1 MRFAHFFV
9 DRPIFASVVS
19 ILMVLIGSIAYLA
32 LPVAQYPEIAPP
44 TIVVRATYPGADSET
59 VAATVAA
66 PLEEQINGVEDM
78 LYMSSY
84 SSNDGSMQL
93 TITFKLGT
101 DLNKAQVL
109 VQNRVAIAQ
118 PRLPATVQSLG
129 VTTAK
134 SSPDIMMVAVMY
146 SPDGSYDPLYVS
158 NYARNNVRDV
168 LLRLDGVGDVT
179 IFGERLYALRVW
191 LDPDKLSAYSLT
203 SGDVLDAV
211 RGQNVQVSGGA
222 LGSQPS
228 PADTAFQFV
237 VKTQGRFEDANQ
249 FREII
254 VRSTSDGRVIRL
266 KDVARIEIA
275 AQDYTNASS
284 LNGKPS
290 VALGIFQR
298 PGTNAL
304 ASANQIKAKMEELAK
319 SFPKG
324 ITYSIPFNPTEYIQ
338 ASVDEVYKTL
348 GEAVFLVVIVVLV
361 FLQSWRTAIIPILA
375 IPVSLI
381 GTFAALAALGFSL
394 NNLTLFGLV
403 LAIGIVVDDAIVVV
417 ENVERNIALGMKP
430 RDAAHETMD
439 EVGTAVVAIAL
450 VLSAVFIPTAF
461 IPGITGQFYR
471 QFAVTIAV
479 STIISAINSLTLSPA
494 MAAILLKP
502 HEEHNKPT
510 RNPLTRLGR
519 WAASKFNNGFDKSA
533 NGYARVV
540 AFVVHH
546 RFLMLLVYGGLLFG
560 TGYIA
565 KILPT
570 GFIPAQDQGYAIV
583 VVQLPD
589 GASLGRTQEVILR
602 AGERVRNVEGVLAT
616 VEVAGL
622 NAATFT
628 PASNGAVLFVPFKS
642 FDERLPH
649 GRTAQ
654 AIVADIMKTLAPIQ
668 EAFTV
673 AVPPPP
679 VRGLGNQGGF
689 KIQIQNREGADPR
702 GILGLTYQMMG
713 MAAKDPR
720 LTGVFTTFTATTPQI
735 YLEVDRT
742 KAQMLNVPINAIFE
756 ALQNNLGT
764 AYINDFNAFGR
775 VYQVRAQADARFRQT
790 KEDILQLKVRSARG
804 ALVPLGTMVS
814 IKDVSGPGIVQR
826 YNMYTSVPLQGNS
839 APGVSSSEG
848 LKAMEEIARQVLPP
862 GTGYEWT
869 EIAYQERLAGNSAV
883 YIFALAVVFV
893 FLLLSAQ
900 YESWALPLA
909 IVLIVPMSVGSAL
922 VGVMFRGMDN
932 NVLTQIGLVV
942 LVGLAAKNA
951 ILIVEFANQFEV
963 QDRRGPV
970 AAVVEACRLRL
981 RPILMTA
988 FAFIL
993 GVVPLAIAVGPG
1005 AEMRQALGTAVSF
1018 GMFGVTFFG
1027 LFLTPVFYVA
1037 IRAVVMRMRRKHWHA
1052 KHGDDGHGPDG
1063 HAGGGDARH
1072 RPEGG
1077 NTSPGGEPVPNPA
1090 G

>member
-19 ILMVLIGSIAYLA
+19 ILTVIIGLIAFEA
-32 LPVAQYPEIAPP
+32 LPVSQYPEIAPP
-44 TIVVRATYPGADSET
+44 TIVVRASYPGADAET
-59 VAATVAA
+59 VASTVAA

-118 PRLPATVQSLG
+118 PRLPSTVQSLG

-134 SSPDIMMVAVMY
+134 SSPDIMMVVVMY

-179 IFGERLYALRVW
+179 IFGERLYSLRVW
-191 LDPDKLSAYSLT
+191 LDPDKLSAYSLA
-203 SGDVLDAV
+203 SGDVIDAV
-211 RGQNVQVSGGA
+211 RGQNVQVSGGS
-222 LGSQPS
+222 LGGQPS
-228 PADTAFQFV
+228 PKDSAFQFT
-237 VKTQGRFEDANQ
+237 VKTQGRFADANQ
-249 FREII
+249 FRDII

-266 KDVARIEIA
+266 KDVARVELA

-284 LNGKPS
+284 LNGAPS
-290 VALGIFQR
+290 VGIGVFQR

-304 ASANQIKAKMEELAK
+304 AGAAQIKTKMEELAK
-319 SFPKG
+319 NFPKG
-324 ITYSIPFNPTEYIQ
+324 IAYSIPFNPTEYIQ

-348 GEAVFLVVIVVLV
+348 GEAIVLVVIVVIV

-417 ENVERNIALGMKP
+417 ENVERNIAQGLKP

-439 EVGTAVVAIAL
+439 EVGTAVIAIAL

-479 STIISAINSLTLSPA
+479 STVLSAINSLTLSPA
-494 MAAILLKP
+494 MAALLLKP
-502 HEEHNKPT
+502 HDPHHKPK
-510 RNPLTRLGR
+510 NPLARLGH
-519 WAASKFNNGFDKSA
+519 WFGDGFNRAFDKSA
-533 NGYARVV
+533 HGYARSVG
-540 AFVVHH
+540 FVVKH
-546 RFLMLLVYGGLLFG
+546 RFLMLIVYVGLLAA
-560 TGYIA
+560 TGWVA

-570 GFIPAQDQGYAIV
+570 GFIPAQDQGYALV

-589 GASLGRTQEVILR
+589 GASLNRTQDVVLK
-602 AGERVRNVEGVLAT
+602 AGERVRAVEGVMAT
-616 VEVAGL
+616 VEVAGI

-628 PASNGAVLFVPFKS
+628 PSSNGAILFVPFKS
-642 FDERLPH
+642 FDERLPK

-654 AIVADIMKTLAPIQ
+654 VIVADIMKALAPIQ

-689 KIQIQNREGADPR
+689 KIQIQNKEGADPR

-804 ALVPLGTMVS
+804 ALVPLGTMVT
-814 IKDVSGPGIVQR
+814 IQDVAGPGIVQR

-848 LKAMEEIARQVLPP
+848 LKAMEQLAQQVLPQ

-869 EIAYQERLAGNSAV
+869 EIAYQEKLAGNSAV

-893 FLLLSAQ
+893 FLLLAAQ

-909 IVLIVPMSVGSAL
+909 IILIVPMSVGCAL
-922 VGVMFRGMDN
+922 VGVYGRGMDN

-951 ILIVEFANQFEV
+951 ILIVEFANQFEI
-963 QDRRGPV
+963 QERKGPV
-970 AAVVEACRLRL
+970 AAVIEACRLRL

-993 GVVPLAIAVGPG
+993 GVVPLLIAVGPG
-1005 AEMRQALGTAVSF
+1005 AEMRQALGTAVF
-1018 GMFGVTFFG
+1018 YGMLGVTFFG

-1037 IRAVVMRMRRKHWHA
+1037 IRAVVMRMRRKHRIAKYGHHDDNGGHGGAGHA
-1052 KHGDDGHGPDG
+1052 KPGDGEAKP
-1063 HAGGGDARH
+1063 
-1072 RPEGG
+1072 PESGV
-1077 NTSPGGEPVPNPA
+1077 TPA
-1090 G
+1090 PAE